1 MKFGKAKHKEERTIL
16 MRACLDVVGLEAEA
30 YASRKIG
37 GELAGGIMVR
47 GLSGGERKRLALA
60 SVLALKPKMLF
71 IDELTR

>member
-1 MKFGKAKHKEERTIL
+1 MKFGKASHNERTIL
-16 MRACLDVVGLEAEA
+16 TRACLDAVGLEAET

-37 GELAGGIMVR
+37 GELAGGVMVR

>member
-1 MKFGKAKHKEERTIL
+1 MLVWI
-16 MRACLDVVGLEAEA
+16 VGLESEA

-37 GELAGGIMVR
+37 GGLAGGVMVR